1 MKRTQSITF
10 KLSSIIIGLF
20 LLLFIGFNV
29 VTNYFTYNQTVKN
42 AEVTTAN
49 ETKRVTAELK
59 EHFAKTNTV
68 LSTTKGIFETLH
80 NDGLLT
86 SAEAINV
93 TEQNFKNNS
102 QVLGLTVVLEKNAL
116 ADGEEVNPTLVDAK
130 GRFASY
136 TLRGKDGIM
145 TVNAEGMDTEGSG
158 DWYLL
163 PKNEGV
169 ATLQNPYEMD
179 FGDTKTMIS
188 TLSMPLVSD
197 TGEFI
202 GVVAAGL
209 TMDFLNELVNKIEP
223 EGGYASVIAD
233 DGVLIANS
241 LKEEMI
247 GTNMKDAID
256 WDSTK
261 KILDRGDVT
270 SLYIDSKSF
279 GEQAYNTFAP
289 IMLEGVSDV
298 WSVQTVLPR
307 SKILEPFTTSRN
319 FSIMSAIVM
328 TLIMSV
334 VSGFVI
340 MKQIKPLARLQKSM
354 EIAASGNLTET
365 VDETSIKKDEIGGV
379 TVSYNHMLH
388 ATNQAISAVMDA
400 SIRLKDSSDRVHNA
414 FEEVVASSQEVSV
427 ATEEIA
433 QGASTQSEDA
443 EETSKRMEELANQ
456 INVLAT
462 LSGDMGELSRQT
474 VESTEQGMQEV
485 VKLRE
490 QNATANAM
498 NGQVQ
503 KQIDALTGK
512 ISGINQVILSI
523 QGITAQTNL
532 LALNASIEA
541 ARAGEHGKG
550 FAVVADEVRKLAEQ
564 SSNETE
570 VIKKTVQ
577 EILEETKSTVAVIS
591 KNAESME
598 IQNQSVSSTEQSFKH
613 NWELTDQMNQSI
625 IELTSNLAE
634 MIEHKDQAVLAIQN
648 VSAVSEETAASAEQ
662 VSASSISQQRE
673 LENVADTTV
682 QMNEIVNELDEIVKK
697 FIVK

>member
-1 MKRTQSITF
+1 MKRTQSIAF

-20 LLLFIGFNV
+20 LVLFIGFNV
-29 VTNYFTYNQTVKN
+29 LTNVFTYTQTVEN
-42 AEVTTAN
+42 AENATAN
-49 ETKRVTAELK
+49 ETQRVTAELK
-59 EHFAKTNTV
+59 EQFAKTNTV
-68 LSTTKGIFETLH
+68 LSTTKGLFETLYEE
-80 NDGLLT
+80 GLLT

-93 TEQNFKNNS
+93 TERNFKNNS

-116 ADGEEVNPTLVDAK
+116 AAGEEANPTLVDSK

-136 TLRGKDGIM
+136 TLRGKDGII
-145 TVNAEGMDTEGSG
+145 TVNAQGMDTEGVG
-158 DWYLL
+158 DWYLK
-163 PKNEGV
+163 PKNEGI
-169 ATLQNPYEMD
+169 ATLQDPYEMD
-179 FGDTKTMIS
+179 FGDTTIMVS

-197 TGEFI
+197 SGEFL

-209 TMDFLNELVNKIEP
+209 TMDFLNELVNKIKP
-223 EGGYASVIAD
+223 DGGYASVITD
-233 DGVLIANS
+233 NGEVIANS
-241 LKEEMI
+241 LKKEMI
-247 GTNMKDAID
+247 GSNMKDSID

-261 KILDRGDVT
+261 KTLDRGDVA
-270 SLYIDSKSF
+270 SIYVDSKSF
-279 GEQAYNTFAP
+279 GEQAYNTLAP

-307 SKILEPFTTSRN
+307 SKILEPFTITRN
-319 FSIMSAIVM
+319 FSIISAIII
-328 TLIMSV
+328 TLIMSA

-340 MKQIKPLARLQKSM
+340 IKQINPLARLQKSM
-354 EIAASGNLTET
+354 EIAAAGNLTED
-365 VDETSIKKDEIGGV
+365 VDEKYIKKDEIGGV
-379 TVSYNHMLH
+379 TTSYNHMLH
-388 ATNQAISAVMDA
+388 QTNKAISAVMDA

-443 EETSKRMEELANQ
+443 EETSKRMEDLAKQ

-462 LSGDMGELSRQT
+462 LSGNMGELSRQT
-474 VESTEQGMQEV
+474 VESTEAGMQEV
-485 VKLRE
+485 EKLRE
-490 QNATANAM
+490 QNSNANAM
-498 NGQVQ
+498 NEQVQ
-503 KQIDALTGK
+503 KQIDALTSK
-512 ISGINQVILSI
+512 ISGINQVIVSI

-577 EILEETKSTVAVIS
+577 EILEETRSTVAVIS

-598 IQNQSVSSTEQSFKH
+598 IQNQSVTSTEQSFKH

-682 QMNEIVNELDEIVKK
+682 QMNKIVNELDEIVKQ